1 MEFAIIVKYIIT
13 VVLLLYR
20 SIKMFIRFLF
30 AFFTLL
36 FFVSVPFEAA
46 AASSKESRK
55 EKRERRRRE
64 KSAKSQQKK
73 NEQLQGS
80 QKIAAI
86 RERIKSA
93 PEKDIPSEFKP
104 ILLNVLS
111 DFAQTQIGKQILDK
125 VHPSLKFKIS
135 EGKMRYHNHC
145 IADNALCI
153 SLDGSF
159 TSFVETKTQAE
170 KLFYIL
176 EIADFF
182 ACEAT
187 KSILYNEEKDCFP
200 HTSLEEA
207 VTAGKLLELN
217 AALNQ
222 TSIRYQIGNLP
233 KYRNQL
239 QTGARFFRKPVKG
252 KTNLEPLHLLY
263 RDLVNA
269 RKAAGVNEIAAERF
283 ARTKLAELLWKNNAE
298 QPIKVGKRVITP
310 KVSYAD
316 TAIRNWSK
324 DYTLLSAEN
333 AFILRNRAKSKRN
346 AKESVH
352 LMQNFI
358 GALNV
363 DISPAFFRNQNY
375 SSFKVLSPN
384 VIAAYENGR
393 KDVEINMMSNIMT
406 KKMYSQGKIYQIS
419 FVVRANSKTK
429 KGGKITEYYM
439 GTQNKCATYTV
450 GENYVLN
457 GLYCEYDRQGN
468 KTMEVPATGCEFR
481 GTGWILENGVRR
493 QIKYPN

>member
-1 MEFAIIVKYIIT
+1 
-13 VVLLLYR
+13 
-20 SIKMFIRFLF
+20 MFKRFLF
-30 AFFTLL
+30 AILTLL

-64 KSAKSQQKK
+64 RSAKSQQKK
-73 NEQLQGS
+73 TEQLQGS

-111 DFAQTQIGKQILDK
+111 DVAQTQIGKQILDK
-125 VHPSLKFKIS
+125 VHSSLKFHIS
-135 EGKMRYHNHC
+135 EGESKSHHHYRINNSL
-145 IADNALCI
+145 II
-153 SLDGSF
+153 SLAGPF
-159 TSFVETKTQAE
+159 TSFVEAKTQAE

-187 KSILYNEEKDCFP
+187 KSILYNEEKDSFP
-200 HTSLEEA
+200 YTSLEEA
-207 VTAGKLLELN
+207 VAAGKLLELN

-239 QTGARFFRKPVKG
+239 QTGARFFRRPVKG

-263 RDLVNA
+263 RELVNA
-269 RKAAGVNEIAAERF
+269 RKAAGVNDNAAERF

-310 KVSYAD
+310 KISYAD

-324 DYTLLSAEN
+324 DYTLLPAEN
-333 AFILRNRAKSKRN
+333 VFILRNRAKSKRN

-352 LMQNFI
+352 LLQNFI

-363 DISPAFFRNQNY
+363 DIRPVFFRESKN
-375 SSFKVLSPN
+375 SSFKVLSKN
-384 VIAAYENGR
+384 LITAYENGCISM
-393 KDVEINMMSNIMT
+393 EIKMLTNIMVT
-406 KKMYSQGKIYQIS
+406 KEYAQGKFSRIRFS
-419 FVVRANSKTK
+419 TAANSKTK
-429 KGGKITEYYM
+429 KGGNFTEYHEK
-439 GTQNKCATYTV
+439 TNTKCATYTIV
-450 GENYVLN
+450 ENYVLD
-457 GLYCEYDRQGN
+457 GLYREYDMQGN
-468 KTMEVPATGCEFR
+468 MTMEVPVKGLNFV
-481 GTGWILENGVRR
+481 GTGWISENGSRR
-493 QIKYPN
+493 QIKSPIKP